1 MTDISTASRIKISD
15 DVLFQ
20 ELQGE
25 AVLLDLKTG
34 VYFGLDHTGTKMW
47 QLLEQHKTIPAVVAE
62 IRNEFDVTE
71 ERCSADLID
80 LVTRLQH
87 EGLVSVEAA

>member
-1 MTDISTASRIKISD
+1 MSELSIESRIKPSD

-34 VYFGLDHTGTKMW
+34 VYFGLDRVGARMW
-47 QLLEQHKTIPAVVAE
+47 QLFTANDSLRGVVRTIVNEYDVAE
-62 IRNEFDVTE
+62 PRCTTDV
-71 ERCSADLID
+71 LD
-80 LVTRLQH
+80 LVTRLQDQ
-87 EGLVSVEAA
+87 GLIAVE